1 MNLGT
6 LLTAMVTP
14 FDRDGQL
21 DVKRA
26 KELAVRLVDQG
37 SDGLVVTGTT
47 GESPTLSLDEKA
59 ALWQAVVDA
68 VGDRVTVIAGTGTN
82 NTASS
87 IDATRRAE
95 AAGVHGVLL
104 VAPYYNRP
112 SPEGLFQHFRAIA
125 SKTRLDVMLYNIPV
139 RTGVDIPVEVTLRLA
154 RECPNVRAQK
164 ESQPSLDGIGRIVRD
179 APRGFQMFSGDDS
192 QTLPAMAVGAVGVVS
207 VAAHVVGPQMREMV
221 DAFRSGAL
229 RRAQELHQRLLPVF
243 KGLFAFP
250 SPAPVKC
257 ALRYV
262 GFDCGGVRLPLVG
275 PAGHEEDALK
285 DVLHQ
290 AGVI

>member
-14 FDRDGQL
+14 FDRDGKL
-21 DVKRA
+21 DVQRA

-47 GESPTLSLDEKA
+47 GESPTLTLDEKA
-59 ALWQAVVDA
+59 QLWQAVVDA
-68 VGDRVTVIAGTGTN
+68 VGDRATVIAGSGTN
-82 NTASS
+82 STAASVE
-87 IDATRRAE
+87 ATRRAE
-95 AAGVHGVLL
+95 AAGVHGILL

-112 SPEGLFQHFRAIA
+112 SPEGLFQHFRTIA
-125 SKTRLDVMLYNIPV
+125 RATRLDVMLYNIPV
-139 RTGVDIPVEVTLRLA
+139 RTGVEIPVEVTLRLA
-154 RECPNVRAQK
+154 EQCPNIRAQK
-164 ESQPSLDGIGRIVRD
+164 ESHPSLDGIGRIARD

-221 DAFRSGAL
+221 DAFRSGAV

-243 KGLFAFP
+243 KALFAFP
-250 SPAPVKC
+250 SPAPVKW

-275 PAGHEEDALK
+275 PSAREEEALK